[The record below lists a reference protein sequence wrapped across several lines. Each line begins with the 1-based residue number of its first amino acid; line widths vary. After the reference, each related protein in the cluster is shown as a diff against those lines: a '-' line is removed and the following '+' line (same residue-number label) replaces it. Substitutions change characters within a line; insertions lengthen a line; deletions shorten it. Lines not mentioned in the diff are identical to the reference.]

1 MLPHLLSKTHYQ
13 HPKKIKL
20 PPPPPTHKKI
30 SLFPF
35 DLDKRDSFQ
44 IMFLNLL
51 SPYLKF
57 PPKGSTSLH
66 VFF

>member
-20 PPPPPTHKKI
+20 PPPYTKKI
-30 SLFPF
+30 SLFLF

-44 IMFLNLL
+44 KMFLNLL